1 MKMSG
6 ARRVIFDCASHRAD
20 RRCFRGSPLGG
31 LAGQGWGALA
41 MSGRLAN
48 ANHVVPRGRCG
59 CNAHARHQGQ
69 AGLASPSCMRCMAG
83 WRRLRGQLQPS
94 RGGRGSARPGRPVT
108 RRDSRAPSL
117 HRAGCRFSGRAKAQS
132 GCGAPTWRPR
142 ACPPRAVRSVR
153 ARFPGPHVAIAL
165 ASGARH
171 ATGTSRGRQSARKV
185 GTRMQGR
192 GAARPQWRTAAL
204 ARAAL
209 ALPLRTRHRTRR

>member
-1 MKMSG
+1 MGRACNVGPTRQCKSCSSERALRVQRACPPPGASG
-6 ARRVIFDCASHRAD
+6 
-20 RRCFRGSPLGG
+20 LGFSS
-31 LAGQGWGALA
+31 LHAVH
-41 MSGRLAN
+41 GRLA
-48 ANHVVPRGRCG
+48 
-59 CNAHARHQGQ
+59 
-69 AGLASPSCMRCMAG
+69 PSAWSITAKQR
-83 WRRLRGQLQPS
+83 WS
-94 RGGRGSARPGRPVT
+94 RQCQARPPTDAHGFPDAV
-108 RRDSRAPSL
+108 AASL
-117 HRAGCRFSGRAKAQS
+117 HLAGCRFSGRAKAQS

>member
-20 RRCFRGSPLGG
+20 RRCFRGSSLGG

-59 CNAHARHQGQ
+59 CNAHAVRGR
-69 AGLASPSCMRCMAG
+69 LAPSAWSITAKQR
-83 WRRLRGQLQPS
+83 WS
-94 RGGRGSARPGRPVT
+94 RQCQARPPTDAHGFPDAV
-108 RRDSRAPSL
+108 AASL
-117 HRAGCRFSGRAKAQS
+117 HLAGCRFSGRAKAQS

-153 ARFPGPHVAIAL
+153 ARFPGPRVAIAL